1 MTIPTELP
9 YAGLDPQRVMQ
20 AVESLG
26 LRCDGRVLALNSFEN
41 RVFRVGIEDAAAREV
56 KFYRPARWSDA
67 AIGEEHAFTC
77 ELAEN
82 GVSRS
87 EEHTSELQSLM
98 RISYAVF

>member
-41 RVFRVGIEDAAAREV
+41 RVFRVGIEDAAARVV

-77 ELAEN
+77 ELA
-82 GVSRS
+82 RS

-98 RISYAVF
+98 RISYAVFRLKK